1 MEATVS
7 GMASIVTMVV
17 IYILIKIMIVTI
29 INDVVII
36 DIIKSSIKMTTTII
50 R

>member
-1 MEATVS
+1 MS